1 MSGSKFLI
9 WLVMLVVAVGSGVQ
23 VALSAHQT
31 RTLHAELEAAQKAQD
46 DALAVQSRLLIER
59 ATLAAYQNVERA
71 AQTELKMQFPT
82 IAKQVAP

>member
-1 MSGSKFLI
+1 MSGSNFLI
-9 WLVMLVVAVGSGVQ
+9 WLVMLVVAVGSGIQ

-31 RTLHAELEAAQKAQD
+31 RTLHAQLETAQKAQD

-71 AQTELKMQFPT
+71 AQTELNMQFPAS
-82 IAKQVAP
+82 AKQVTP